1 MRMRLR
7 RLVPCA
13 VLAAGLTVCLTGCG
27 GVDGGVHVEGPAATT
42 IPWTGPVYMT
52 DWYGR
57 AWQRP
62 KEVAATLRVDLGQ
75 LTWRDWGSSRAR
87 ATGVLTDV
95 TCLSGCPDG
104 NDKPPSYRVK
114 VVLSDPVRRG
124 SVAFYSHITLTP
136 VHPPAPFWAKGSDD
150 MDLGVPD
157 A

>member
-1 MRMRLR
+1 MRLL

-13 VLAAGLTVCLTGCG
+13 VPAVCLAVCLTGCG
-27 GVDGGVHVEGPAATT
+27 GVDGGVRVEGAAATT

-62 KEVAATLRVDLGQ
+62 KEVYATWRVSLTK
-75 LTWRDWGSSRAR
+75 LTWRDWGSPRAR
-87 ATGVLTDV
+87 ATGVATDD

-104 NDKPPSYRVK
+104 DDHPPSFQVK
-114 VVLSDPVRRG
+114 VVFSGLVRRG
-124 SVAFYSHITLTP
+124 NAAFYSHAALTP
-136 VHPPAPFWAKGSDD
+136 VHPPAPFWIEGNDST
-150 MDLGVPD
+150 DLDVPD

>member
-13 VLAAGLTVCLTGCG
+13 VLAASLTVCLTGCG
-27 GVDGGVHVEGPAATT
+27 GVDGGVRVEGKAATT

-62 KEVAATLRVDLGQ
+62 TEVEATMRVSLDK

-87 ATGVLTDV
+87 ATGTSTDV

-104 NDKPPSYRVK
+104 NPRSYRVN

-124 SVAFYSHITLTP
+124 DVAFYSRMTLTP
-136 VHPPAPFWAKGSDD
+136 VHPPAPFWVKGSDD